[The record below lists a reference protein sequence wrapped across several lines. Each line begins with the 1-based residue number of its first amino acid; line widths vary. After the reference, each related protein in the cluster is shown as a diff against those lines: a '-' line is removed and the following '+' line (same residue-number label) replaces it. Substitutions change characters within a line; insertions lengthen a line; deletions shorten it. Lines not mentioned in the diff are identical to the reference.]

1 MRESLSSLQFGFA
14 VAALL
19 IYALVAMLFRSYFLP
34 VLVIA
39 AIPISFVGVV
49 FGHAIMGYPL
59 TLLSM
64 IGAVALA
71 GIVVNDSLILV
82 DLINRK
88 RRSGT
93 ATFTA
98 VMEGSKERLRA
109 ILLTSATT
117 IAGLAPLML
126 EQSFQAQFLIP
137 MAISIVFGLAFATV
151 LTLLVIPS
159 CYLVLE
165 DIRRILRWTWTGRA
179 S

>member
-1 MRESLSSLQFGFA
+1 
-14 VAALL
+14 
-19 IYALVAMLFRSYFLP
+19 
-34 VLVIA
+34 
-39 AIPISFVGVV
+39 
-49 FGHAIMGYPL
+49 
-59 TLLSM
+59 
-64 IGAVALA
+64 
-71 GIVVNDSLILV
+71 V

-93 ATFTA
+93 ATFPA

-151 LTLLVIPS
+151 LTLLVVPT

-165 DIRRILRWTWTGRA
+165 DIRLILRWTWTGRT